1 MILKFV
7 KNILKKT
14 KKKKRKGNDVA
25 VDIVQCEC
33 NNIKLYVSGRSSN
46 CLFVLSRCASHAKA
60 FGKPCFTISNFL
72 VFL

>member
-7 KNILKKT
+7 KTILKKT
-14 KKKKRKGNDVA
+14 KKRRKGNDVA

-60 FGKPCFTISNFL
+60 FVKPYFMVSNFL